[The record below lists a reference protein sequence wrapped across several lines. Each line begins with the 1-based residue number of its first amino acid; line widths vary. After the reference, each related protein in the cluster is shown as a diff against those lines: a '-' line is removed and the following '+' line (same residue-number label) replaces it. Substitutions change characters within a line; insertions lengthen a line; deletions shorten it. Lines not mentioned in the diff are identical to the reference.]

1 MFIRITNLIAGA
13 AMIGGAFV
21 GGGIANATAQDDQFL
36 QALGQSGIPV
46 TDAAANVDFIK
57 AGHDFCDA
65 LAQGGTATEVSQ
77 GLVSQD
83 RLSPAQANAFLQA
96 SVTAYCPNEQS
107 QLGT

>member
-1 MFIRITNLIAGA
+1 MFIRIANLIAGA
-13 AMIGGAFV
+13 AVIGGAV
-21 GGGIANATAQDDQFL
+21 GGGGVANGTPHDDPFLQSPGQRGTPATA
-36 QALGQSGIPV
+36 
-46 TDAAANVDFIK
+46 AAANADFIK

-83 RLSPAQANAFLQA
+83 KLSPAQANTFLQA